1 MSYASS
7 QNPERLERKNIVGGE
22 SPTKGPGFVG
32 AGFSPTCNSSLNLL
46 TIPTPPSP

>member
-7 QNPERLERKNIVGGE
+7 QNPERLERKNIAAGK

-32 AGFSPTCNSSLNLL
+32 GVLPNM
-46 TIPTPPSP
+46 